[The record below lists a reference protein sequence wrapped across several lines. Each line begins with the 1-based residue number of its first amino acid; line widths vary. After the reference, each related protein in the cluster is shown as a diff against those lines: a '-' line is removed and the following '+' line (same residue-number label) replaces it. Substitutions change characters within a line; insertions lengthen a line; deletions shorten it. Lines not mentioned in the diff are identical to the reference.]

1 MSSKRKIAIVLVVL
15 ALAAIAAVVLLKMQ
29 EYRVGVD
36 YYSGL
41 R

>member
-1 MSSKRKIAIVLVVL
+1 MSKGRKMAVALVLV
-15 ALAAIAAVVLLKMQ
+15 ALAAVAAVVVLKMH
-29 EYRVGVD
+29 EYSAGVD

>member
-1 MSSKRKIAIVLVVL
+1 MSKGRKIAIVLVLL
-15 ALAAIAAVVLLKMQ
+15 ALVAVAAVVGLKMS
-29 EYRVGVD
+29 EYSAGVD

>member
-1 MSSKRKIAIVLVVL
+1 MSKTRKIAILLVVL
-15 ALAAIAAVVLLKMQ
+15 ALVAVAAVVGLKMH
-29 EYRVGVD
+29 EYNAGVD